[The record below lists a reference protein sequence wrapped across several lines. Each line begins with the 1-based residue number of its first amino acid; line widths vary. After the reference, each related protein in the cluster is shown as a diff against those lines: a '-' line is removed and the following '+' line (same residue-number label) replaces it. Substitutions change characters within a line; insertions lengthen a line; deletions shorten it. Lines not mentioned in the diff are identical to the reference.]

1 MHGEVGKN
9 GLKIVYSGGYYVDI
23 GLHVFPTKKYR
34 LTYEYLLREGFVRK
48 QDFLNPDPA
57 SDEDILLFHTRDYLN
72 KLHNNSLSP
81 RDIACLE
88 MPFSPELFR
97 AARLG
102 VGGTILAG
110 RLARKDGIGIH
121 LGGGFHHAL
130 PDHGEGFC
138 VLNDIVIGL
147 RRLQEEGEIV
157 RGMVVDCDLHQGNGT
172 AVGFAEDENV
182 FTFSIHQERIYPFPK
197 EESSLD
203 IGLTDGIDDEGYLGY
218 LRRSIPGIIEDF
230 RPELILYVAGAD
242 PYRDDQLG
250 GLSLSIGGLI
260 ERDKFVIG
268 EAFSRGIP
276 IVVVMGGGYA
286 VRLEDTV
293 LIHANTVKTAMDIL
307 S

>member
-1 MHGEVGKN
+1 M
-9 GLKIVYSGGYYVDI
+9 KIVYSDGYHVDI
-23 GLHVFPTKKYR
+23 GRHVFPTKKYR
-34 LTYEYLLREGFVRK
+34 LTYEYLLRKGIARE
-48 QDFLNPDPA
+48 QDFLNPEPV
-57 SDEDILLFHTRDYLN
+57 SDEDLLLFHTSHYLE
-72 KLHNNSLSP
+72 KLHNNSRSP
-81 RDIACLE
+81 RDIAFLE

-110 RLARKDGIGIH
+110 QIARRDGIGIH

-130 PDHGEGFC
+130 PDRGEGFC

-147 RRLQEEGEIV
+147 RRLQKEGEIT
-157 RGMVVDCDLHQGNGT
+157 RGLIIDCDLHQGNGT
-172 AVGFAEDENV
+172 AVGFAENKNV

-197 EESSLD
+197 EKSSLD
-203 IGLTDGIDDEGYLGY
+203 IGLSDGIDDEEYLGH
-218 LRRSIPGIIEDF
+218 LRNNIPKIIEEF

-250 GLSLSIGGLI
+250 GLSLSIAGLVA
-260 ERDKFVIG
+260 RDKFVIG
-268 EAFSRGIP
+268 EVLSRGIP

-293 LIHANTVKTAMDIL
+293 LIHANTVKAAMELL
-307 S
+307 SQTRI